1 MRICSEC
8 FFDEEIQNYISS
20 TGVKGVCDVLKKDA
34 LVIELEDLSD
44 FFYDVINVFKIEAS
58 SKNTIVDYLQ
68 KDWNLFR
75 DKKVAEKIINECVSM
90 LGSTLDIKHVVY
102 LDVISNYVSI
112 WERLKHDLQF
122 KSRFLINLNT
132 YNPTD
137 PYLKDCIKAD
147 VIIPTGT
154 IMYRARVLP
163 DKVSYYKKDDLGC
176 PPPKIVSN
184 GRANPIG
191 IPYLYLCDN
200 KGTTYYEV
208 RARYKDRV
216 TVGDFRINRNL
227 KIVSLS
233 SLSSL
238 YLASHS
244 GDFVKELKHKLL
256 LHKIAEDMTKPLSR
270 YDTELEYVPT
280 QFICELCKINGADG
294 ISFKS
299 SLDGKGTNYVL
310 FSANDKTVAE
320 CIKVNT
326 VTIEH
331 VEIKP

>member
-1 MRICSEC
+1 MKICSDC
-8 FFDEEIQNYISS
+8 FNDEEIQNYISS
-20 TGVKGVCDVLKKDA
+20 TGIYGVCDALRKDA

-44 FFYDVINVFKIEAS
+44 FFSDVINLFKVDAS
-58 SKNTIVDYLQ
+58 SKNTVVDFLQ
-68 KDWNLFR
+68 KDWSLFR
-75 DKKVAEKIINECVSM
+75 DKNIAEMIINECVKL
-90 LGSTLDIKHVVY
+90 LGSTIDVEHVVY
-102 LDVISNYVSI
+102 KDEISDYVSI
-112 WERLKHDLQF
+112 WERMKHDLQY
-122 KSRFLINLNT
+122 KSRFLINLT
-132 YNPTD
+132 SYNPMD
-137 PYLKDCIKAD
+137 PYLEDCIKAD
-147 VIIPTGT
+147 NIVSAGT

-176 PPPKIVSN
+176 PPPDVVSN

-216 TVGDFRINRNL
+216 TVGDFRINRDL
-227 KIVSLS
+227 KIVSLT

-238 YLASHS
+238 YVASHS

-294 ISFKS
+294 ISFRS

-310 FSANDKTVAE
+310 FSANDKSVAE